1 MCCPPRRPPVRS
13 FVAAHLDSDSIEA
26 LIDALAAYTGAV
38 LLVSHDRHAV
48 KRIVQRERRVSTN
61 DEDSD
66 SSADS
71 ESGGEEDDEKRRPGR
86 VFLVRNSRC
95 SLLEGGIDEYT
106 RQVQRELDSK
116 SQ

>member
-1 MCCPPRRPPVRS
+1 VCCPPRRPPVRS

-48 KRIVQRERRVSTN
+48 KRIVQRERRVSTQ

-66 SSADS
+66 SSAES
-71 ESGGEEDDEKRRPGR
+71 ESGGEEDEERRPGR